1 MLKRICYFKTKADR
15 RPAAGLSSANFC
27 QFFWLFSNYH
37 YFSSQTSEHSEHRH
51 YYLSEKLLCPFNN
64 FPLLCST
71 FISIPLFHVEWAP
84 AGGVMCG
91 LNKEREMEGEYN
103 HWGASLTFKEQERN
117 ISCHSQPFVDKG
129 IGNISM
135 GDVRFFLHFLPCLSF
150 IDSFIYCRIYLSFC
164 NVKYV
169 QRTNRYVTV
178 DWNLSNLSD
187 VGNKIFFLTTYQFIS
202 QSQYILA
209 I

>member
-37 YFSSQTSEHSEHRH
+37 YFSSQTSEHSEHCH

-91 LNKEREMEGEYN
+91 LNKEKEMEGGIQWLRGIFDLQGTRKKHFLSFSTLRRY
-103 HWGASLTFKEQERN
+103 
-117 ISCHSQPFVDKG
+117 VDKS
-129 IGNISM
+129 IDKISM
-135 GDVRFFLHFLPCLSF
+135 VDVRFFPFFPLLIHLFIVGYICLSVMLNMYKEQ
-150 IDSFIYCRIYLSFC
+150 IDMSLLIGIYRIYLTLEIKSFSS
-164 NVKYV
+164 
-169 QRTNRYVTV
+169 QLI
-178 DWNLSNLSD
+178 NLYLNL
-187 VGNKIFFLTTYQFIS
+187 NTF
-202 QSQYILA
+202 
-209 I
+209 

>member
-37 YFSSQTSEHSEHRH
+37 YFSSQTSEHSEHCH

-129 IGNISM
+129 IDKISM
-135 GDVRFFLHFLPCLSF
+135 VDVRFFCIFCPVFPLLIHLFIVGYICLSVMLNMYKEQ
-150 IDSFIYCRIYLSFC
+150 IDMSLLIGIYRIYLTLEIKSFSS
-164 NVKYV
+164 
-169 QRTNRYVTV
+169 QLI
-178 DWNLSNLSD
+178 NLYLNL
-187 VGNKIFFLTTYQFIS
+187 NTF
-202 QSQYILA
+202 
-209 I
+209 

>member
-1 MLKRICYFKTKADR
+1 MV
-15 RPAAGLSSANFC
+15 
-27 QFFWLFSNYH
+27 
-37 YFSSQTSEHSEHRH
+37 SEQR
-51 YYLSEKLLCPFNN
+51 KGDGRGM
-64 FPLLCST
+64 
-71 FISIPLFHVEWAP
+71 I
-84 AGGVMCG
+84 GGHFDLQG
-91 LNKEREMEGEYN
+91 TRK
-103 HWGASLTFKEQERN
+103 
-117 ISCHSQPFVDKG
+117 ISCHSQPFVVDKG
-129 IGNISM
+129 IFVARYLYL
-135 GDVRFFLHFLPCLSF
+135 DVRFFVVFLPSLSF

>member
-37 YFSSQTSEHSEHRH
+37 YFSSQTSEHSEHCH

-91 LNKEREMEGEYN
+91 LNKERGIQ
-103 HWGASLTFKEQERN
+103 SLRGIFDLQGTRKKHFLSFSTLRRY
-117 ISCHSQPFVDKG
+117 VDKS
-129 IGNISM
+129 IDKISM
-135 GDVRFFLHFLPCLSF
+135 VDVRFFPFFPLLIHLFIVGYICLSVMLNMYKEQ
-150 IDSFIYCRIYLSFC
+150 IDMSLLIGIYRIYLTLEIKSFSS
-164 NVKYV
+164 
-169 QRTNRYVTV
+169 QLI
-178 DWNLSNLSD
+178 NLYLNL
-187 VGNKIFFLTTYQFIS
+187 NTF
-202 QSQYILA
+202 
-209 I
+209 